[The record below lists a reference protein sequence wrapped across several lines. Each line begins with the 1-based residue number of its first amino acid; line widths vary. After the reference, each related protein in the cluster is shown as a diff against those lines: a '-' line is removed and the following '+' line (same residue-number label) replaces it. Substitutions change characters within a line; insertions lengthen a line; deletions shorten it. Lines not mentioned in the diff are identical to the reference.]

1 MPKTCFEGPL
11 GDVLGTFRINY
22 QLRPL
27 KARLRPREVRSGRPW
42 DGQIGSLW
50 DVVWTMEGDV
60 LITSWGPI
68 FAGWERT
75 LEHANLTEKDQLLLV
90 QFDVFD
96 YCYINT
102 FIDKKNFFIKNKLN
116 LFIAILSQ
124 KRKISSQQM
133 LIYAQ
138 I

>member
-1 MPKTCFEGPL
+1 MGP
-11 GDVLGTFRINY
+11 
-22 QLRPL
+22 
-27 KARLRPREVRSGRPW
+27 
-42 DGQIGSLW
+42 LW
-50 DVVWTMEGDV
+50 DVVWTIEGDV

-116 LFIAILSQ
+116 LFIAVLSQ

-133 LIYAQ
+133 LI
-138 I
+138 